1 MSYAWERYDG
11 PEIPDGVELHE
22 SIARAC
28 LPDLKSVTE
37 LEPFIQ
43 WLCTPVTGESS
54 RRNVFIAGR
63 LAVINDEARLREV
76 QGFVN
81 ELAIISGLDQVSLVN
96 GLIHAMR
103 DAVVLESR
111 LRRVAS
117 DILDAFEPDV
127 PRCQSF
133 GCCRSRISRGVEAAF
148 TSSSESEISSSL
160 APLAGG
166 CLCWGT
172 AASIAAPTTYDAYST
187 DFFDVLR
194 ITGSSV
200 DVAELFVKVSTRC
213 FAVASKLTQ
222 SEIHGRFSPEAY
234 VRYGDSSGFVF
245 VLPPITLS
253 NGIYVKGAVWCAEK
267 KHHRYGTILDLGE
280 SGDLVPIST
289 EKRLRDLHDPE
300 SCIFQ
305 TCRMALESYGVEAD
319 PSQFIAV
326 CYESA
331 IIEHLRSLGPEV
343 FSQLFA
349 TLDVPTVP
357 AFMCWNQ
364 SGEIPVSGHVALAV
378 PQVENDV
385 PVFEA
390 PPTIVTS
397 NMHFMLRNV
406 TLSNARIGALIA
418 SDQHAG
424 RVLAAWLKRVD
435 LVRPNHNDPL
445 RSPGAD
451 VMIARRQVWIGSKWT
466 HEERRK
472 GLKRIFIHSIAL
484 RQIQAIFMRLDENA
498 YVRPLREIEL
508 FDELSDAELENV
520 KRQILRARRRLERLR
535 DAGLWTVR
543 DFTPRGAFKRL
554 LRESRMRTIR
564 APFFAEK
571 RFGDL
576 DAKPAFYF
584 CCVEFFGS
592 VFSSH
597 GLADK
602 DFQCFLRDAI
612 SGNVEEEQDVDVA
625 VDDDETD
632 DALSRHVIEGLSQA
646 YEDEELEAARIGN
659 D

>member
-1 MSYAWERYDG
+1 MRPLTYCMSYAWERYDG

-28 LPDLKSVTE
+28 LQDLKSVTE

-54 RRNVFIAGR
+54 RRNVFIARR

-81 ELAIISGLDQVSLVN
+81 ELAIISGSDQVSLAN

-148 TSSSESEISSSL
+148 VSSSESEISSSL

-166 CLCWGT
+166 CLCLGT

-300 SCIFQ
+300 
-305 TCRMALESYGVEAD
+305 
-319 PSQFIAV
+319 
-326 CYESA
+326 
-331 IIEHLRSLGPEV
+331 
-343 FSQLFA
+343 
-349 TLDVPTVP
+349 
-357 AFMCWNQ
+357 
-364 SGEIPVSGHVALAV
+364 
-378 PQVENDV
+378 
-385 PVFEA
+385 
-390 PPTIVTS
+390 
-397 NMHFMLRNV
+397 
-406 TLSNARIGALIA
+406 
-418 SDQHAG
+418 
-424 RVLAAWLKRVD
+424 
-435 LVRPNHNDPL
+435 
-445 RSPGAD
+445 
-451 VMIARRQVWIGSKWT
+451 
-466 HEERRK
+466 
-472 GLKRIFIHSIAL
+472 
-484 RQIQAIFMRLDENA
+484 
-498 YVRPLREIEL
+498 
-508 FDELSDAELENV
+508 
-520 KRQILRARRRLERLR
+520 
-535 DAGLWTVR
+535 
-543 DFTPRGAFKRL
+543 
-554 LRESRMRTIR
+554 
-564 APFFAEK
+564 
-571 RFGDL
+571 
-576 DAKPAFYF
+576 
-584 CCVEFFGS
+584 
-592 VFSSH
+592 
-597 GLADK
+597 
-602 DFQCFLRDAI
+602 
-612 SGNVEEEQDVDVA
+612 
-625 VDDDETD
+625 
-632 DALSRHVIEGLSQA
+632 
-646 YEDEELEAARIGN
+646 
-659 D
+659 